1 MFKRALIDGFKWS
14 TKWYLGSFSTAI
26 ATFFFFNKYLEFDT
40 IRSIRYGV
48 ALFFV
53 SFLVKTIIQY
63 VKLIDHLETKIE
75 EKDQQI
81 EILNSRK
88 ERKKQLSVS
97 SFYGESIIILKEIFS
112 NFHYLRKHE
121 SIERKQMMTSLIYLC
136 NGLKELFEKRFNH
149 NYSICIKVLGP
160 DSDLENLTV
169 HAEVITLC
177 RDEKSYKRR
186 SVPNGIKHN
195 IFDNTCFNEIFHNID
210 NTSKSYYLNND
221 IVEDKYYKNTSFNIY
236 GELPNDC
243 HTTEERRKN
252 WTLPYKSELVVPI
265 TPVTTLANT
274 ERKKQFLGYLCVDCN
289 ETDSF
294 HNKYDVEM
302 LKGVADGIF
311 DIIKHSYK
319 KQ

>member
-14 TKWYLGSFSTAI
+14 AKWYFGSFSTAI
-26 ATFFFFNKYLEFDT
+26 ATVFFFSKYLEFDF

-48 ALFFV
+48 ALFIV

-63 VKLIDHLETKIE
+63 VKLIDQLETRIE

-81 EILNSRK
+81 EILNSKK
-88 ERKKQLSVS
+88 EKKKQLGVS

-112 NFHYLRKHE
+112 NFHFLRKQE
-121 SIERKQMMTSLIYLC
+121 AIERKQMMTCLIYLC
-136 NGLKELFEKRFNH
+136 NGLKELFEKRFNN
-149 NYSICIKVLGP
+149 NYSVCIKVLGP

-169 HAEVITLC
+169 YAEVVTLC
-177 RDEKSYKRR
+177 RDEKSYRRR
-186 SVPNGIKHN
+186 SVPNGVKHN

-210 NTSKSYYLNND
+210 NPDRSHYLNND
-221 IVEDKYYKNTSFNIY
+221 LVEDKYYKNSSYNIY
-236 GELPNDC
+236 GELPNSC
-243 HTTEERRKN
+243 QTTEDRRRS

-265 TPVTTLANT
+265 TPVTTGTNV

-289 ETDSF
+289 EIDSF
-294 HNKYDVEM
+294 HNKYDIEM

-311 DIIKHSYK
+311 DIIKYTYK